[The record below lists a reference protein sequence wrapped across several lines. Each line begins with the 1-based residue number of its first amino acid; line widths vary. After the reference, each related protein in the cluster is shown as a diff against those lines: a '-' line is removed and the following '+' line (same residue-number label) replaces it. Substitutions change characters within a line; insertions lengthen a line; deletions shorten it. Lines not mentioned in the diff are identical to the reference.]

1 MKRRTLPGILALLF
15 TLALWAGGLCAPA
28 FAENDFSLDKRAWV
42 SAGSGSQKLAF
53 EPKISGVYDLYA
65 FCGSGDPVSRAL
77 LLCDG
82 AVVARGSGGGHLLSA
97 SLAAGKRYVLE
108 IQLRWDCTLEWMRH
122 MTGRSLLLP
131 EVLDSD
137 VTQGVILQPGNAQW
151 YAFTAQSGRTG
162 IYLSADGAGNVSLR
176 GEIYDETGTRLVQSR
191 YRGGAAYLYL
201 EGEAGK
207 TYYLRVYAAGTGV
220 GKFRVRKKS
229 FHGQAPEQL
238 EILTGDMTLLEGAM
252 RSVRARTEP
261 RGNYGDMVWASSD
274 ESVATVSDA
283 GVVTAQGPGEARIT
297 VYAYGG
303 LSQSITVT
311 VLPVVPR
318 SISYPAGEITLR
330 AGDAQTPELLVYP
343 LAASDAEF
351 TYASSNEEVA
361 TISQA
366 GEITALA
373 EGDAVVYARYG
384 EMEAALQVH
393 VEPAPTRYRALLI
406 GEQMYQS
413 GVNTVRTGSVNTVY
427 NLQSLFETAQ
437 YEGESCPTRVEID
450 ITAQEL
456 QAAVTEFFAGA
467 RECDVS
473 IFYISCHG
481 SARAGETVLQ
491 FSDGSELTGSQ
502 LERML
507 RAVPGTVVVLADF
520 CDSGGVIGGEASL
533 AQELV
538 NVFAG
543 GNAAFSGSKYK
554 VLASAARGQDSYR
567 LGYGDEEGQTATVF
581 CRALCDGLGWNME
594 GQRRGSLSADA
605 DYSGQITLWE
615 AYRYTLR
622 RVKWYLALADGSTGK
637 YQQDV
642 QIYPEGDGLILFSR

>member
-1 MKRRTLPGILALLF
+1 M
-15 TLALWAGGLCAPA
+15 
-28 FAENDFSLDKRAWV
+28 
-42 SAGSGSQKLAF
+42 
-53 EPKISGVYDLYA
+53 
-65 FCGSGDPVSRAL
+65 
-77 LLCDG
+77 
-82 AVVARGSGGGHLLSA
+82 
-97 SLAAGKRYVLE
+97 
-108 IQLRWDCTLEWMRH
+108 
-122 MTGRSLLLP
+122 
-131 EVLDSD
+131 
-137 VTQGVILQPGNAQW
+137 
-151 YAFTAQSGRTG
+151 
-162 IYLSADGAGNVSLR
+162 
-176 GEIYDETGTRLVQSR
+176 
-191 YRGGAAYLYL
+191 
-201 EGEAGK
+201 
-207 TYYLRVYAAGTGV
+207 
-220 GKFRVRKKS
+220 RKKS
-229 FHGQAPEQL
+229 FQGQAPEQL

-318 SISYPAGEITLR
+318 SISYPQGEITLR
-330 AGDAQTPELLVYP
+330 AGDTQIPELLVYP

-393 VEPAPTRYRALLI
+393 VGPAPTRYRALLV

-502 LERML
+502 LERIL

-533 AQELV
+533 AQ
-538 NVFAG
+538 
-543 GNAAFSGSKYK
+543 
-554 VLASAARGQDSYR
+554 
-567 LGYGDEEGQTATVF
+567 
-581 CRALCDGLGWNME
+581 
-594 GQRRGSLSADA
+594 
-605 DYSGQITLWE
+605 
-615 AYRYTLR
+615 
-622 RVKWYLALADGSTGK
+622 
-637 YQQDV
+637 
-642 QIYPEGDGLILFSR
+642 

>member
-15 TLALWAGGLCAPA
+15 TLALWAGGLCAGLPLRKTISPWTSGPGSA
-28 FAENDFSLDKRAWV
+28 PEAVRRSWRLNRR
-42 SAGSGSQKLAF
+42 SAGYTTCTPFAAAGTPFPGRCYCATARWW
-53 EPKISGVYDLYA
+53 P
-65 FCGSGDPVSRAL
+65 
-77 LLCDG
+77 G
-82 AVVARGSGGGHLLSA
+82 AAASGHLLSA

-229 FHGQAPEQL
+229 FQGQAPEQL

-252 RSVRARTEP
+252 CSVRARTEP

-318 SISYPAGEITLR
+318 SISYPEGEITLR

-351 TYASSNEEVA
+351 TYTSSNEEVA
-361 TISQA
+361 TISQT
-366 GEITALA
+366 GKSPHWPRETRWFTPDTA
-373 EGDAVVYARYG
+373 RWRRRCRCTWS
-384 EMEAALQVH
+384 
-393 VEPAPTRYRALLI
+393 PRP
-406 GEQMYQS
+406 
-413 GVNTVRTGSVNTVY
+413 
-427 NLQSLFETAQ
+427 
-437 YEGESCPTRVEID
+437 
-450 ITAQEL
+450 
-456 QAAVTEFFAGA
+456 
-467 RECDVS
+467 
-473 IFYISCHG
+473 
-481 SARAGETVLQ
+481 
-491 FSDGSELTGSQ
+491 
-502 LERML
+502 
-507 RAVPGTVVVLADF
+507 PGTGR
-520 CDSGGVIGGEASL
+520 C
-533 AQELV
+533 
-538 NVFAG
+538 
-543 GNAAFSGSKYK
+543 
-554 VLASAARGQDSYR
+554 
-567 LGYGDEEGQTATVF
+567 
-581 CRALCDGLGWNME
+581 
-594 GQRRGSLSADA
+594 
-605 DYSGQITLWE
+605 
-615 AYRYTLR
+615 
-622 RVKWYLALADGSTGK
+622 
-637 YQQDV
+637 
-642 QIYPEGDGLILFSR
+642 